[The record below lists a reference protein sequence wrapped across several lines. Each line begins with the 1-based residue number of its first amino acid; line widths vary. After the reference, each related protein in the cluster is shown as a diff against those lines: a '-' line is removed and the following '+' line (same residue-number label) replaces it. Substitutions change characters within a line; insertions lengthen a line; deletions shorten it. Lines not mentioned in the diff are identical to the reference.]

1 MGENAN
7 GGSLTTRSV
16 FKQDSGATSS
26 NSSSLRQGTKVKLA
40 PPMLVM
46 GGDDVVD
53 DEAYIQ
59 ECDAALD
66 DMDDSD
72 LGIENQNASKAATKL
87 SSE

>member
-7 GGSLTTRSV
+7 VGSLTTRSV
-16 FKQDSGATSS
+16 FKQDSGAASS
-26 NSSSLRQGTKVKLA
+26 NSSSLRQGTKVNLA
-40 PPMLVM
+40 PPMQVM
-46 GGDDVVD
+46 GGDDVVEE
-53 DEAYIQ
+53 EAYIQ

-72 LGIENQNASKAATKL
+72 QGIENQHASKAATKL